1 MAWTGQRNA
10 PRRAQV
16 GFLYIAQAHQVLHS
30 ISVAVELA
38 RTRPDIDVHVL
49 ATHED
54 GLSYARSIVTA
65 LGGAPLTWTLL
76 GPGWLRDA
84 HKLGQAPLKL
94 PMLAANAW
102 RLRRFDMLVAPE
114 RTTTALRWL
123 GPSRQKL
130 VYTQHGA
137 GDREGPFEKR
147 LGLFDLVFAAGAK
160 QRDRMVDEGL
170 VAPEACAVVGY
181 PKFDVVDALPR
192 PTPPPFAHDR
202 PMVLYNPHFAPRI
215 SSWPRWGPDV
225 LAAFADQQ
233 DYNLIFAPHVRLFEG
248 LAAAHI
254 PDLAP
259 YLGHPSIHIDLGSR
273 AAIDMTYT
281 TLADVYLGDVSSQVY
296 EFIRRPRPCLFLNA
310 NDVQW
315 AGEESYRHWR
325 FGPVIDTVD
334 NLMAEVGA
342 AQRTLPSYEREQIES
357 FAYTFDTTGEPASRR
372 AAEAIMALLPR
383 ETLEA
388 TRSPS
393 LPRRKMVPDGV
404 DA

>member
-1 MAWTGQRNA
+1 MGWVGQRSG
-10 PRRAQV
+10 PHRAQV

-38 RTRPDIDVHVL
+38 RARPDIDVSVL

-54 GLSYARSIVTA
+54 GLTYARSIATA
-65 LGGAPLTWTLL
+65 LGGAPLTWALL
-76 GPGWLRDA
+76 GPDWLRDL
-84 HKLGQAPLKL
+84 HKLGHTPPKL

-102 RLRRFDMLVAPE
+102 RLRQFDMLVAPE

-147 LGLFDLVFAAGAK
+147 LGLFDLVFAAGPK

-170 VAPEACAVVGY
+170 VEADACAVVGY

-202 PMVLYNPHFAPRI
+202 PVVLYNPHFASRI

-225 LAAFADQQ
+225 LATFADQQ
-233 DYNLIFAPHVRLFEG
+233 DYNLVFAPHVRLFEG
-248 LAAAHI
+248 RAAADV
-254 PDLAP
+254 PALAP
-259 YLGHPSIHIDLGSR
+259 FVGHPSIHIDLGSR

-281 TLADVYLGDVSSQVY
+281 TLADLYLGDVSSQVY

-310 NDVQW
+310 NDVRW
-315 AGEESYRHWR
+315 TGEESYRHWR
-325 FGPVIDTVD
+325 FGPVIDTID
-334 NLMAEVGA
+334 KLMIEVHGA
-342 AQRTLPSYEREQIES
+342 RQTLPLYASEQMES
-357 FAYTFDTTGEPASRR
+357 FAYTFDTNECPASRR
-372 AAEAIMALLPR
+372 AADAIMALL
-383 ETLEA
+383 
-388 TRSPS
+388 
-393 LPRRKMVPDGV
+393 
-404 DA
+404 

>member
-1 MAWTGQRNA
+1 MAWVGQNA

-38 RTRPDIDVHVL
+38 RSRPDIDVSVL
-49 ATHED
+49 STHED
-54 GLSYARSIVTA
+54 GLSYARATVKA
-65 LGGAPLTWTLL
+65 LGGAPITWALL
-76 GPGWLRDA
+76 GPAWLRDA
-84 HKLGQAPLKL
+84 HKLGQAPMKL

-170 VAPEACAVVGY
+170 VGPEACAVVGY

-192 PTPPPFAHDR
+192 SRPPPFAYDR
-202 PMVLYNPHFAPRI
+202 PVVLYNPHFASRI
-215 SSWPRWGPDV
+215 SSWPLWGPDV

-233 DYNLIFAPHVRLFEG
+233 DFNLVFAPHVRLFEG
-248 LAAAHI
+248 QAAADI
-254 PDLAP
+254 PALAP

-273 AAIDMTYT
+273 AAVDMTYT
-281 TLADVYLGDVSSQVY
+281 TLADVYMGDVSSQVY
-296 EFIRRPRPCLFLNA
+296 EFIRQPRPCLFLNA
-310 NDVQW
+310 NDASWVG
-315 AGEESYRHWR
+315 AESYRHWR

-334 NLMAEVGA
+334 GLLPKIRGA
-342 AQRTLPSYEREQIES
+342 QQTLPLYAQEQIES
-357 FAYTFDTTGEPASRR
+357 FAYTFDTNGCSASRR
-372 AAEAIMALLPR
+372 AADAIMGLL
-383 ETLEA
+383 
-388 TRSPS
+388 
-393 LPRRKMVPDGV
+393 
-404 DA
+404 

>member
-1 MAWTGQRNA
+1 MAWVGQNA

-16 GFLYIAQAHQVLHS
+16 GFLYIAQAHQILHS

-38 RTRPDIDVHVL
+38 RSRPDIDVYVL
-49 ATHED
+49 ATQED

-65 LGGAPLTWTLL
+65 LGGAPLTWALL
-76 GPGWLRDA
+76 GPAWLRDA

-94 PMLAANAW
+94 PMLAANAR

-160 QRDRMVDEGL
+160 QRDRMVDERL

-181 PKFDVVDALPR
+181 PKFDVVDAIPR
-192 PTPPPFAHDR
+192 SVPPPFARDR
-202 PMVLYNPHFAPRI
+202 PIVLYNPHFAHGI
-215 SSWPRWGPDV
+215 SSWPRWGRDV
-225 LAAFADQQ
+225 LAAFAAQQ
-233 DYNLIFAPHVRLFEG
+233 DYNLVFAPHVRLFEG
-248 LAAAHI
+248 QTAAGVAA
-254 PDLAP
+254 LAP
-259 YLGHPSIHIDLGSR
+259 YRDHPGIHIDLGSR

-296 EFIRRPRPCLFLNA
+296 EFIRHPRPCLFLNA
-310 NDVQW
+310 NDAQW
-315 AGEESYRHWR
+315 VGSESYRHWR
-325 FGPVIDTVD
+325 FGPVIETVD
-334 NLMAEVGA
+334 GLLAEIRGA
-342 AQRTLPSYEREQIES
+342 QQTLPFYACEQAES
-357 FAYTFDTTGEPASRR
+357 FAYTFDTNGCRSSRR
-372 AAEAIMALLPR
+372 AADAIVALL
-383 ETLEA
+383 
-388 TRSPS
+388 
-393 LPRRKMVPDGV
+393 
-404 DA
+404 

>member
-1 MAWTGQRNA
+1 MVELGQRSG
-10 PRRAQV
+10 PHRARV

-38 RTRPDIDVHVL
+38 RARADIDVSVL
-49 ATHED
+49 ATNED
-54 GLSYARSIVTA
+54 GLAYARSIVTA
-65 LGGAPLTWTLL
+65 LGGAPLTWALL
-76 GPGWLRDA
+76 GPAWLRGA
-84 HKLGQAPLKL
+84 HKAGQTPPKL

-102 RLRRFDMLVAPE
+102 RLGRFDMLVAPE

-170 VAPEACAVVGY
+170 VTPEACAVVGY

-192 PTPPPFAHDR
+192 LRPPPFAHDR
-202 PMVLYNPHFAPRI
+202 PVVLYNPHFASSI
-215 SSWPRWGPDV
+215 SSWPRWGPEV

-233 DYNLIFAPHVRLFEG
+233 DYNLVFAPHVRLFEG
-248 LAAAHI
+248 RTAADVPA
-254 PDLAP
+254 LAP
-259 YLGHPSIHIDLGSR
+259 FRGHPSIHIDLGSC

-281 TLADVYLGDVSSQVY
+281 TLADLYLGDVSSQVY

-310 NDVQW
+310 NGVHW
-315 AGEESYRHWR
+315 AGDESYRHWR
-325 FGPVIDTVD
+325 FGPVIDTID
-334 NLMAEVGA
+334 KLMIDVHGA
-342 AQRTLPSYEREQIES
+342 RQTLPLYAPEQMES
-357 FAYTFDTTGEPASRR
+357 FAYTFDDNGCRASRR
-372 AAEAIMALLPR
+372 AADAIMALL
-383 ETLEA
+383 
-388 TRSPS
+388 
-393 LPRRKMVPDGV
+393 
-404 DA
+404 

>member
-1 MAWTGQRNA
+1 MDRIGQRNA
-10 PRRAQV
+10 TRRAQV

-38 RTRPDIDVHVL
+38 RSRPDIDVSVL
-49 ATHED
+49 STHED
-54 GLSYARSIVTA
+54 GLSYARSTVTA
-65 LGGAPLTWTLL
+65 LGGAPISWALL
-76 GPGWLRDA
+76 GPAWLRDA
-84 HKLGQAPLKL
+84 HKVGQAPPKL
-94 PMLAANAW
+94 PMLAANAR

-160 QRDRMVDEGL
+160 QRDRMVDERL

-192 PTPPPFAHDR
+192 PKPPPFAHDR
-202 PMVLYNPHFAPRI
+202 PVVLYNPHFGSRI

-233 DYNLIFAPHVRLFEG
+233 DYNLVFAPHVRLFEG
-248 LAAAHI
+248 RTAADI
-254 PDLAP
+254 PALTP
-259 YLGHPSIHIDLGSR
+259 YRGHPGIHVDLGSR

-281 TLADVYLGDVSSQVY
+281 TLADLYLGDVSSQVY

-310 NDVQW
+310 NGVRW
-315 AGEESYRHWR
+315 NGEESYRHWR
-325 FGPVIDTVD
+325 FGPVIDTVG
-334 NLMAEVGA
+334 NLLDEVRSAE
-342 AQRTLPSYEREQIES
+342 RSLPRYGCEQMES
-357 FAYTFDTTGEPASRR
+357 FAYTFDTNGSSASRR
-372 AAEAIMALLPR
+372 AADAIIALL
-383 ETLEA
+383 
-388 TRSPS
+388 
-393 LPRRKMVPDGV
+393 
-404 DA
+404 